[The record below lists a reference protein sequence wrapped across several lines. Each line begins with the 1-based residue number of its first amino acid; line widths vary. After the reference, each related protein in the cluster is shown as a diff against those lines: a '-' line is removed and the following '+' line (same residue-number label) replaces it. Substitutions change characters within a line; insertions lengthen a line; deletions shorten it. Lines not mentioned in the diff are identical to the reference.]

1 MKNGFVVALAWPETK
16 CKQAGAWYDGLMNL
30 LGINRGG
37 YYQVG
42 HAALLLISDE
52 DQICE
57 YFDFGRYHAP
67 HGFGR
72 VRDKETDHDLEI
84 KTRVIISGDRKT
96 IENMDQILG
105 ELSGNL
111 SCHGD
116 GVIYASYTRI
126 DYDRA
131 YARAKKMQQEDF
143 IAYGP
148 FKTPGTNC
156 SRFVNRII
164 RAGKPSVSEILAL
177 LFPYSVS
184 PTPMTN
190 VRSLESKKFSKIAT
204 VSNPVPVFPLKIAL
218 Q

>member
-1 MKNGFVVALAWPETK
+1 MKNGFIVALGWPETK
-16 CKQAGAWYDGLMNL
+16 CKQAGAWYDGLMRL
-30 LGINRGG
+30 MGINRGG
-37 YYQVG
+37 YYRVG

-52 DQICE
+52 AQTCE

-72 VRDKETDHDLEI
+72 VRDKETDHDLEV
-84 KTRVIISGDRKT
+84 KTKADISGDKKT

-105 ELSGNL
+105 ELSTNH

-116 GVIYASYTRI
+116 GTIYASYTRI

-131 YARAKKMQQEDF
+131 YSRAKKMQQKDF

-148 FKTPGTNC
+148 FKIPGTNC

-164 RAGKPSVSEILAL
+164 RAGKPSVSEVLAL

-190 VRSLESKKFSKIAT
+190 VRSLKYGKFSKT
-204 VSNPVPVFPLKIAL
+204 TSTLNPVPVFPLKIAMR
-218 Q
+218 